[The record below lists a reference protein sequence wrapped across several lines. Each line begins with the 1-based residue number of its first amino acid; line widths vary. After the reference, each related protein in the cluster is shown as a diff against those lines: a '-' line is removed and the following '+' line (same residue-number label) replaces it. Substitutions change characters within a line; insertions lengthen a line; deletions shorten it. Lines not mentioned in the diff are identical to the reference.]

1 MSPRRTML
9 MMIASATLA
18 SGCAVG
24 PDYSRPQLDVPPQWR
39 ALDVHEAQAF
49 ANAPWWELFQD
60 PTLQELIRTA
70 LAQNK
75 DLATAIARIEQQRA
89 IYAYQRA
96 DLIPKIDAYGAAD
109 RSRASKEGRV
119 PIPESVDPEGATF
132 QVGGSLS
139 WEIDVFGR
147 IRRATEAEQATLLA
161 TEEARRAVVIEL
173 VSAVATTYMDLR
185 DFDARLDIARRT
197 LDSRRDYVE
206 LVKARFEGGVTSELD
221 WRQAEAEYHRV
232 ETVVYDFERLV
243 AVTEHSLDVLLG
255 RNPLPVARGRSL
267 VEQPVPPSIPA
278 GLPSD
283 LLERRP
289 DIRQAEQTLVAANA
303 RIGEAK
309 ALLFPQIS
317 LTGFFGWESTDLG
330 NLFVGPAKAWSI
342 SGSLLQPVFNAGK
355 NLARLEATEWQQRQV
370 LYGYELTIL
379 QAFREVED
387 ALVGFRTT
395 GAQRTAQAGRVAAER
410 KVLELAEV
418 RYRGG
423 VSAYLEVLDAQRSLF
438 GSELD
443 ESQTVRDNVVAM
455 IQLYKALG
463 GGWTPPPPEGGE
475 AVAKN

>member
-1 MSPRRTML
+1 MNLRRPTRL
-9 MMIASATLA
+9 IVALALLVA

-24 PDYSRPQLDVPPQWR
+24 PDYSRPQIELPPQWR
-39 ALDVHEAQAF
+39 ELDVHEAQAF

-60 PTLQELIRTA
+60 PTLQDLLRTA

-75 DLATAIARIEQQRA
+75 DLATAVARIEQQRA
-89 IYAYQRA
+89 VYAFQRA
-96 DLIPKIDAYGAAD
+96 DLIPKIEAYGAAD

-119 PIPESVDPEGATF
+119 PIPQSVDPEGATF

-139 WEIDVFGR
+139 WEVDLFGR

-173 VSAVATTYMDLR
+173 VSAVATAYMDLR
-185 DFDARLDIARRT
+185 DFDARFDIARRT
-197 LDSRRDYVE
+197 LEARRDYVE

-221 WRQAEAEYHRV
+221 WRQAEAEFHRV
-232 ETVVYDFERLV
+232 ETIVYDFERLV
-243 AVTEHSLDVLLG
+243 ALTEHSLDVLLG
-255 RNPLPVARGRSL
+255 RNPVSVPRGRTL
-267 VEQPVPPSIPA
+267 VEQPVPPAIPA

-289 DIRQAEQTLVAANA
+289 DVRQAEHTLVAANA

-342 SGSLLQPVFNAGK
+342 SGALLQPVFNAGK
-355 NLARLEATEWQQRQV
+355 NLARVEATEWQQRQA
-370 LYGYELTIL
+370 LYAYELSIL

-395 GAQRTAQAGRVAAER
+395 GAQRRAQASRVAAER
-410 KVLELAEV
+410 KVP
-418 RYRGG
+418 RTG
-423 VSAYLEVLDAQRSLF
+423 
-438 GSELD
+438 
-443 ESQTVRDNVVAM
+443 
-455 IQLYKALG
+455 
-463 GGWTPPPPEGGE
+463 
-475 AVAKN
+475 

>member
-9 MMIASATLA
+9 VMLASATLA

-24 PDYSRPQLDVPPQWR
+24 PDYSRPELALPPQWR
-39 ALDVHEAQAF
+39 ALEVHEAQAF

-60 PTLQELIRTA
+60 PTLQDLIRTA
-70 LAQNK
+70 LTQNK

-89 IYAYQRA
+89 IYAFQRA
-96 DLIPKIDAYGAAD
+96 DLIPKIDAYGSAD

-119 PIPESVDPEGATF
+119 PIPQSVDPEGATF
-132 QVGGSLS
+132 QAGASLS
-139 WEIDVFGR
+139 WEIDLFGR
-147 IRRATEAEQATLLA
+147 IRRATEAEQAALLA

-173 VSAVATTYMDLR
+173 VASVATTYMDLR

-232 ETVVYDFERLV
+232 ETVVYEFERLV
-243 AVTEHSLDVLLG
+243 AQTEHALDVLLG
-255 RNPLPVARGRSL
+255 RNPVPVARGRSL
-267 VEQPVPPSIPA
+267 VEQPVPPAIPA